1 MAIKIPSPKKK
12 AKKDEKTVDILL
24 DNLEAEPNN
33 KKNLLL
39 GGLVVVA
46 LIAVAVVFVLP
57 RFLQSEPEPTPAP
70 PVATAKPAENP
81 APASDTKTEMAQPAE
96 NLRTETVVIS
106 GEQLNNNSSS
116 DTAPTPA
123 VQNDEIKV
131 AEPPPAE
138 PVATPVAPPPEQ
150 KVVSENK
157 EKKPAKTE
165 VSVQEQ
171 GNSLSYADFVKTSEQ
186 PVFADR

>member
-57 RFLQSEPEPTPAP
+57 TFLQSEPEPTSAP
-70 PVATAKPAENP
+70 PVATAKPVENP
-81 APASDTKTEMAQPAE
+81 APASATKTEMAQPAE

-116 DTAPTPA
+116 DTAPTPT

-138 PVATPVAPPPEQ
+138 PVAPPPEQ

-171 GNSLSYADFVKTSEQ
+171 GNSLSYADFVKSSEQ
-186 PVFADR
+186 PIFTDR

>member
-81 APASDTKTEMAQPAE
+81 APASDTKTAQPAE

-106 GEQLNNNSSS
+106 GEQLNGNASS
-116 DTAPTPA
+116 DTVPTPA

-150 KVVSENK
+150 KVANENK

-171 GNSLSYADFVKTSEQ
+171 GNSLSYADFVKSSEQ